1 MIKQIRIVVDNG
13 KVDNLSLLKY
23 GLYVCL
29 VGGEILGFS
38 KEEINKM
45 DKQMPIHKLS
55 DLKITNDDIMRLLDM
70 DGSPKLRKIYDDVLL
85 NILNG
90 KLKNN
95 KKIIKKYIV
104 KNWM

>member
-1 MIKQIRIVVDNG
+1 
-13 KVDNLSLLKY
+13 
-23 GLYVCL
+23 
-29 VGGEILGFS
+29 
-38 KEEINKM
+38 
-45 DKQMPIHKLS
+45 MPVHKLG
-55 DLKITNDDIMRLLDM
+55 DLKMTGDDIMGLLDM

>member
-1 MIKQIRIVVDNG
+1 
-13 KVDNLSLLKY
+13 
-23 GLYVCL
+23 
-29 VGGEILGFS
+29 
-38 KEEINKM
+38 
-45 DKQMPIHKLS
+45 MPIHKLS